1 MTPNKKSGLKS
12 LLQRFARDDVAAT
25 SVEYALIGVIMAIMM
40 VAALPPIRQQIV
52 NVFVYLAAAIQ
63 TAYSA

>member
-1 MTPNKKSGLKS
+1 MMPNKKSSLKS

-40 VAALPPIRQQIV
+40 VAALPPIRQQIA
-52 NVFVYLAAAIQ
+52 NVFVYLAAAF
-63 TAYSA
+63 